1 VKQPQ
6 ISESGLNGEVYLST
20 NGKKAVR
27 ILHSFP
33 HRLGTGRI
41 ADIAWY
47 QINGVAKAGGQL
59 TVFAASNHKPL
70 PASVTLKPTLS
81 RGKLRVPYK
90 VLGNMRTF
98 ALHDYLVSRKLEK
111 MAGEVDI
118 VHVWPLGG
126 LRTIQ
131 VANRLGIP
139 TVMER
144 PNAHTRFAYEV
155 VQKECERLGVTLPP
169 DHEHAYKADVL
180 EREEQEYR
188 LAYRLLCPS
197 EFVVKTF
204 LDYGFAPEK
213 LVRHIYGVDEKT
225 FYPGPAAKE
234 SERGLTALYV
244 GVAAVRNG
252 LHYALEAWLKSPAHL
267 TGKFLIAG
275 EFIPSYAEKLAPLL
289 ADPSVH
295 VLGHRDDIPDLMRK
309 SDVMILP
316 SIEEG
321 FGLVCTEA
329 MASGVVPLVS
339 DACTDI
345 CKHSENSLVHHV
357 GDVAAICQHITMLHE
372 DRSLLQRLRAASLKA
387 IPQITWDAA
396 GVKLLDLY
404 REIIEAKQA
413 GNQGKTVHQKIP
425 VDV

>member
-1 VKQPQ
+1 M
-6 ISESGLNGEVYLST
+6 ST
-20 NGKKAVR
+20 NGNFAKGTRV
-27 ILHSFP
+27 LYSFP

-41 ADIAWY
+41 ADTAWY
-47 QINGVAKAGGQL
+47 QVTGLAKAGAQL
-59 TVFAASNHKPL
+59 TVFTASSHKPL
-70 PASVTLKPTLS
+70 PESVLLKPTLS
-81 RGKLRVPYK
+81 RGKLRMPYK
-90 VLGNMRTF
+90 VLGDMRMF
-98 ALHDYLVSRKLEK
+98 ALHDYLVSRQLEK
-111 MAGEVDI
+111 MAADVDI

-155 VQKECERLGVTLPP
+155 VQKECERLGVALPP
-169 DHEHAYKADVL
+169 GHEHAYKQDVL
-180 EREEQEYR
+180 DREEAEYK
-188 LAYRLLCPS
+188 LSYRLLCPS

-204 LDYGFAPEK
+204 LDYGFPREQ

-225 FYPGPAAKE
+225 FHPKPANGSPAGG
-234 SERGLTALYV
+234 SDADERKSGLTALYV
-244 GVAAVRNG
+244 GVAAVRKG

-275 EFIPSYAEKLAPLL
+275 EFIPSYAEKLAPML

-295 VLGHRDDIPDLMRK
+295 VLGHRNDIPDLMRK
-309 SDVMILP
+309 SDIMVLP

-329 MASGVVPLVS
+329 MASGSVPLVS

-345 CKHSENSLVHHV
+345 CKHMENALVHHV
-357 GDVAAICQHITMLHE
+357 GDVAAITQHITTLHE
-372 DRSLLQRLRAASLKA
+372 DGALLKRLRAAALA
-387 IPQITWDAA
+387 DVPEITWDAA
-396 GVKLLDLY
+396 GIKLLKLY
-404 REIIEAKQA
+404 REIIDENRSNTKVKAVQRKAAVEA
-413 GNQGKTVHQKIP
+413 
-425 VDV
+425 

>member
-1 VKQPQ
+1 
-6 ISESGLNGEVYLST
+6 LST
-20 NGKKAVR
+20 NGNFGKATRV
-27 ILHSFP
+27 LYSFP

-41 ADIAWY
+41 ADTAWY
-47 QINGVAKAGGQL
+47 QVTGLAKAGAQL
-59 TVFAASNHKPL
+59 TVFTASSHKPL
-70 PASVTLKPTLS
+70 PDSVILKPTLS

-90 VLGNMRTF
+90 VLGDMRMF

-111 MAGEVDI
+111 MAAEVDI

-139 TVMER
+139 VVMER

-169 DHEHAYKADVL
+169 DHEHAYKQDVL
-180 EREEQEYR
+180 EREEEEYK
-188 LAYRLLCPS
+188 LSYRLLCPS
-197 EFVVKTF
+197 DFVVKTF
-204 LDYGFAPEK
+204 LNYGFPREQ

-225 FYPGPAAKE
+225 FYPQPAGGSPTGINGVQVTK
-234 SERGLTALYV
+234 SGLTALYV
-244 GVAAVRNG
+244 GVAAVRKG
-252 LHYALEAWLKSPAHL
+252 LHYALEAWLKSPARL

-289 ADPSVH
+289 VDPSVH
-295 VLGHRDDIPDLMRK
+295 VLGHRNDIPDLMRK
-309 SDVMILP
+309 SDMMILP

-329 MASGVVPLVS
+329 MASGSVPLVS

-345 CKHSENSLVHHV
+345 CKHLENALVHHV
-357 GDVAAICQHITMLHE
+357 GDVAAITQHITMLHE
-372 DRSLLQRLRAASLKA
+372 DRSLLRRLRTAALA
-387 IPQITWDAA
+387 AVPQITWDAA
-396 GVKLLDLY
+396 GVKLLELY
-404 REIIEAKQA
+404 REIIEEKQS
-413 GNQGKTVHQKIP
+413 NTKVKTVQRQAAI
-425 VDV
+425 DA